1 MRTATAA
8 LAICA
13 ALAAAMQLADV
24 TATGPSPCPS
34 TSTASGSRTTCAATQ
49 AAYAELETRLGG
61 DLSKALSAQQR
72 LTATL
77 NQSAAQEQLLS
88 NQIAQEQTLIARL
101 QDEIAQLDTQISDTQ
116 DRIDVEKQQLSVVA
130 RAISREPGS
139 LWLLIARTGNL
150 RGALTAT
157 ADLVVAGE
165 RAHALQAK
173 LEADL
178 ARLQADLQARQNDLD
193 TANAAQDLMTSNL
206 NALDALIS
214 QQNDTSTRL
223 ADLASQIQGAQSSLQ
238 NQPPDVTASLA
249 QLLESQEQDLI
260 ERSYQ
265 QAWNQAQV
273 GTGLATLTHE
283 LPLGKTIAGLT
294 LWWPMSGFQI
304 SQPYGPTSFVL
315 EPPLGSYAHFHTGVD
330 MAAPLGTPV
339 TAAADGVVVAVGHTS
354 VGYGNFV
361 IIAHG
366 GGIATL
372 YGHLLAT
379 QVAVGDQVLRGQQI
393 GREGSTGYSTGP
405 HLHFE
410 LRVNDQVVDPMPY
423 LPVP

>member
-1 MRTATAA
+1 MRTALAA
-8 LAICA
+8 LAIGGT
-13 ALAAAMQLADV
+13 LAAMQLAGV
-24 TATGPSPCPS
+24 TATGPSSCPS
-34 TSTASGSRTTCAATQ
+34 TSTASGSRITCAAAQ
-49 AAYAELETRLGG
+49 AEYAQLETRLGG

-72 LTATL
+72 LTITL

-88 NQIAQEQTLIARL
+88 NQIAQEQTLIANL

-116 DRIDVEKQQLSVVA
+116 DRIDVEKQQLSVMV

-150 RGALTAT
+150 RDALTAT

-178 ARLQADLQARQNDLD
+178 AKLQADLQARQNDLD

-206 NALDALIS
+206 SALDALIS
-214 QQNDTSTRL
+214 RQNDTSSQL
-223 ADLASQIQGAQSSLQ
+223 ADLASQIQDAQSSLQ
-238 NQPPDVTASLA
+238 NQPPEVTAGLA

-294 LWWPMSGFQI
+294 LWWPMTGFQI
-304 SQPYGPTSFVL
+304 TQPFGPTSFVL

-423 LPVP
+423 LPLP